1 MKNSIHH
8 QRYLSVAMTT
18 IASLGVIVSCASD
31 VGKTNDEAI
40 AVSEAPVVTQPPA
53 VHGYDQT
60 QYVSNPPPVTCPT
73 PMTGS
78 GDCAPLPTCSGSANC
93 VAVDSTHNV
102 CNYFPKQIAAC
113 NCFKGQEDFCYID
126 GTSQLG
132 VKKCQYNS
140 NTSTYEWGTCT
151 SPGTAP

>member
-1 MKNSIHH
+1 MKKCK
-8 QRYLSVAMTT
+8 LT
-18 IASLGVIVSCASD
+18 IASALAVTATLLL
-31 VGKTNDEAI
+31 VGCSSSSTQMT
-40 AVSEAPVVTQPPA
+40 SPVQPAA

-60 QYVSNPPPVTCPT
+60 QYASNPPPVTCPT
-73 PMTGS
+73 PVTLS
-78 GDCAPLPTCSGSANC
+78 SDCAPLPTCGGSANC
-93 VAVDSTHNV
+93 VAIDSTHNI

-113 NCFKGQEDFCYID
+113 NCFKGEEDFCYVD

-140 NTSTYEWGTCT
+140 NTSTYEWGTCS